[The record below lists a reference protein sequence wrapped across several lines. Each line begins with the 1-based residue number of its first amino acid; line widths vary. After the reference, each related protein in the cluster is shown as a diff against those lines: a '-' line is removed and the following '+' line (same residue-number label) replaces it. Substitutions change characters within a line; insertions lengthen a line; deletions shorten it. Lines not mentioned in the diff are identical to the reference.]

1 MTKIKY
7 QSTILSVAIH
17 RPCDNPI
24 YGECVTTVRVEDE
37 AGGAFIA
44 IRQNERPGVAEG
56 EIWLDSEELE
66 LIVNEARRML
76 LQPAFTDVRN
86 DED

>member
-1 MTKIKY
+1 MTEIKY

-17 RPCDNPI
+17 RPADSPI

-44 IRQNERPGVAEG
+44 IRQNERQGVAEG
-56 EIWLDSEELE
+56 EIWLDPEELE
-66 LIVNEARRML
+66 LIAAEARKL
-76 LQPAFTDVRN
+76 LAQPAFAEASN